1 MIHEKIEIQLKDS
14 EFKANLFTYFLDN
27 SPEIDPERKRPVV
40 LICPG
45 GGYQMTSDREAEALA
60 VRFMAMGYHAAILR
74 YSVAPARFPEALLQ
88 LATAVRAEDLMAVI
102 EHFDGKVDFI
112 VTDLAPR
119 LADMTRVGV
128 AVSDLV
134 IIPVNTDLI
143 EIRALR
149 LTLELMDEAKEKI
162 PDLNYF
168 VMTNKFQSH
177 NDNHQ
182 VMRQGIADQYGCP
195 MLESSLGMRKAYPD
209 AVGAGVTIH
218 DISPKVVK
226 AVDEMNTL
234 LDEIFSKLKG

>member
-1 MIHEKIEIQLKDS
+1 MSKKKNTKVITLAQIKGGCGKTTISAHIIGALLKAG
-14 EFKANLFTYFLDN
+14 KT
-27 SPEIDPERKRPVV
+27 V
-40 LICPG
+40 
-45 GGYQMTSDREAEALA
+45 
-60 VRFMAMGYHAAILR
+60 AAIDADSPQFSLSDWFDTG
-74 YSVAPARFPEALLQ
+74 YEKQNLQ